1 MNNTSKLSIITFS
14 TFDATFSTDIH
25 ILGADLTG
33 YLVVFTTCND
43 AILKM
48 SDVLM
53 EKRWRFHYLPTRL
66 FSFKRRGYL
75 G

>member
-1 MNNTSKLSIITFS
+1 MNNTSKLSIITFC

-33 YLVVFTTCND
+33 YLVVFTTCYYV
-43 AILKM
+43 IFKM

-53 EKRWRFHYLPTRL
+53 EKEVEISL
-66 FSFKRRGYL
+66 FTYPPL
-75 G
+75 